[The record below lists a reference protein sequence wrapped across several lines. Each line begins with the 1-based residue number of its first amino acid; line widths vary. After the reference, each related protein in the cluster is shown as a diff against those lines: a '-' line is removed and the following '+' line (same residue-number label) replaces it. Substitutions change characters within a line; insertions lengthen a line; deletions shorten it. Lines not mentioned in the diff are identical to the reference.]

1 MKARSAQEG
10 LTLLEILVAMAILS
24 IMLTVTYSSF
34 FSASRTSDL
43 LESNEDTYQTARS
56 LFELFSRELRALNLH
71 SYKNPATGAQ
81 AMFGLKGVNTEDD
94 GHPVDAIYFLTS
106 SHRRREGIPGE
117 GTLAEITYFFDI
129 DLINGEK
136 RLVRIEDPTVDF
148 DFLSGGKTIILT
160 DRLDEMD
167 ITYKKEDSDEWLDEW
182 DMDIQQKLPVQIRIV
197 LSFLNE
203 QDEAT
208 SFSTIIQPSLQR

>member
-1 MKARSAQEG
+1 MKALSTQEG

-24 IMLTVTYSSF
+24 VMLAVTYSSF

-56 LFELFSRELRALNLH
+56 LFELFSRELRALNLY

-81 AMFGLKGVNTEDD
+81 ETFGLKGVNTEDD

-117 GTLAEITYFFDI
+117 GTMSEVTYFFDI
-129 DLINGEK
+129 DLIDGKK
-136 RLVRIEDPTVDF
+136 RLVRIEDPTIDF
-148 DFLSGGKTIILT
+148 DFLSGGKTIVLT
-160 DRLDEMD
+160 DRVDEMD
-167 ITYKKEDSDEWLDEW
+167 ITYKKGDSDEWQDEW
-182 DMDIQQKLPVQIRIV
+182 DMEAQRELPGQIRIV
-197 LSFLNE
+197 LSFLNDQE
-203 QDEAT
+203 EAT
-208 SFSTIIQPSLQR
+208 SFRTIIQPSLQR